1 MKDTSDA
8 TVGTQRADDEVELT
22 AEDLRALSVGS
33 TSESRRDS
41 IAASG
46 EAPATVLEQSDSAVP
61 KAISRVGLPLA
72 VVIAVAWVAGGHTYL
87 KGRGTDQSAT
97 AVVAQSANQLQLA
110 TAKDEE
116 EPVRI
121 ANPFD
126 ATEVFELPAD
136 TTEGEAREAVAGFLI
151 ERAMSR
157 QARVGGNPARDH

>member
-1 MKDTSDA
+1 MKDTNDA

-41 IAASG
+41 TAASA
-46 EAPATVLEQSDSAVP
+46 EPPATVLEPSDSAVP

-72 VVIAVAWVAGGHTYL
+72 VVIAVAWVAGGYTYL
-87 KGRGTDQSAT
+87 KGRGTDPSST
-97 AVVAQSANQLQLA
+97 ALVAQSANQLQLA
-110 TAKDEE
+110 TAKDDE
-116 EPVRI
+116 EPVRLE
-121 ANPFD
+121 NPFD
-126 ATEVFELPAD
+126 ATEIFELPAG

-157 QARVGGNPARDH
+157 QARVSGEPATVR